1 MSTALLV
8 FAVAISLCFQ
18 LSARI
23 LTSMTP
29 SPEITESS
37 VEKTLFSLAPDSV
50 VFVDDYDDEIIS
62 LTPFFFMTITRR

>member
-8 FAVAISLCFQ
+8 FAVAISPCFQ
-18 LSARI
+18 VSTCI

-37 VEKTLFSLAPDSV
+37 FEKTLFSLAPDVLLQLVRVAFSTDRAAYANV
-50 VFVDDYDDEIIS
+50 
-62 LTPFFFMTITRR
+62 